1 MLAKPTRCVIVLT
14 AWASALFLGMAVS
27 AAAAADKPAA
37 PEYAQVSGLLNK
49 YCVACHNADDPQG
62 KLALDSYAHLL
73 KGGVHGPAVLAGE
86 SAASRLVRVLTGQA
100 KPQMPPEGSDGPSE
114 QEIALLAAWIDAG
127 AKGPQ
132 GMEPPPVLLTPK
144 VPAASSAEPITALA
158 YSDDG
163 RLLAVGRFK
172 TVELRDGKSQKL
184 LHTLSGADGKITRLA
199 FMPGG
204 KQLVA
209 ASGISG
215 LYGQACIWNT
225 ADGKL
230 ASQIKGHRD
239 ILYAAV
245 PSPDGKLLATAGY
258 DRRIHLWNTSDGSQV
273 RTFEG
278 HNGAVFDL
286 AFSPDGHVLASAS
299 ADQTVKLWQVASGQR
314 LDTLSQPLKEQ
325 FATVFSPGGETV
337 VAAGADNRIRVWR
350 FVSRERPRINPLLIA
365 RFAHEGPIT
374 HLAWAQQGKTL
385 VTVSEDR
392 SIKLWET
399 AGYTQTHVF
408 EQQPDVVAAIAA
420 SPRGDV
426 LAVGRMDG
434 SLEFLRLP
442 SLTPEPSGDQ
452 PQRTT
457 APAIAAAKAS
467 DTPAAPA
474 ETAEQEPN
482 DSPQNAQAVAAPVTV
497 RGLIGPAVAANV
509 PPDVDLYRFAAKAG
523 QQWVIEVN
531 AARSGSPLD
540 SKVEVLTA
548 DGEPIVRVKLQAVR
562 DSYFTFRG
570 KDSDISDDFRVHNW
584 EEMELNEFLYADGE
598 VVKLWMY
605 PRGPDSGFKVYPGS
619 GKRYAYFDTTPTS
632 HALQAPCYIVRPLA
646 ADAEVV
652 PNGLP
657 VFPLYYENDDDSRRR
672 SGSDSRLTFTAPHD
686 GEYLVRIS
694 DVRGFASP
702 DHKYQLTIRP
712 RRPDFKVT
720 LAETKLTVPAGG
732 GREFTIRAERL
743 DDFDGEI
750 RVDVRNLP
758 PGWQA
763 TTPVVIEAG
772 QIDAVGLITA
782 AADAAAPT
790 TEAVAGIELAASAT
804 IAGQEVTRQ
813 VAGFAEIKLG
823 PPPKIRVTLLP
834 SRDAAAGSAA
844 VDDQGR
850 LTELVIAPG
859 QTITANVQV
868 DRGEFDQRISFGG
881 TESGR
886 NFPHGV
892 FVDNIGLNG
901 LLIPEGQT
909 ERTFFITAAPTAEPT
924 QRLFHLKAQ
933 IDGGLVSQAVW
944 LRVQA
949 ADRAAAADHATPR

>member
-1 MLAKPTRCVIVLT
+1 MVARPTRFAIILT
-14 AWASALFLGMAVS
+14 AWTSTLLLGIAVS
-27 AAAAADKPAA
+27 VAAAADKASA
-37 PEYAQVSGLLNK
+37 PEYAQVSAVLNK
-49 YCVACHNADDPQG
+49 YCVACHNADDPQA
-62 KLALDSYAHLL
+62 KLALDSYANLV
-73 KGGVHGPAVLAGE
+73 KGGAHGPAVLSGE
-86 SAASRLVRVLTGQA
+86 SAGSRMIRVLTGQA
-100 KPQMPPEGSDGPSE
+100 EPQMPPEGSDGPSE
-114 QEIALLAAWIDAG
+114 QEIALLATWIDAG

-144 VPAASSAEPITALA
+144 LPAASSTEPVTALA

-163 RLLAVGRFK
+163 KLLAVGRFK
-172 TVELRDGKSQKL
+172 TVELRDDKSQKQL
-184 LHTLSGADGKITRLA
+184 RTLSGAEGKITRLT

-215 LYGQACIWNT
+215 LYGQACIWDT

-230 ASQIKGHRD
+230 VRQFKGHRD

-258 DRRIHLWNTSDGSQV
+258 DRRIILWNTSDGSQV
-273 RTFEG
+273 RTLEG

-286 AFSPDGHVLASAS
+286 AFSPDGSVLASAS
-299 ADQTVKLWQVASGQR
+299 ADQTVKLWQVATGQR

-325 FATVFSPGGETV
+325 FATLFSPGGDTIL
-337 VAAGADNRIRVWR
+337 AAGADNRIRVWR
-350 FVSRERPRINPLLIA
+350 FISRQRPRINPLLIA

-374 HLAWAQQGKTL
+374 HLALAQQGKTL

-392 SIKLWET
+392 NIKLWET
-399 AGYTQTHVF
+399 SSYTQTHVF
-408 EQQPDVVAAIAA
+408 GHQPDVVAAIAA
-420 SPRGDV
+420 QPQGDV

-434 SLEFLRLP
+434 SLELLRLP
-442 SLTPEPSGDQ
+442 STASTESKDKPPSSNS
-452 PQRTT
+452 
-457 APAIAAAKAS
+457 PAIAATES
-467 DTPAAPA
+467 LDTPAAPK

-482 DSPQNAQAVAAPVTV
+482 DSSQNAQAVSVPVTL
-497 RGLIGPAVAANV
+497 RGLIGPAAAADA
-509 PPDVDLYRFAAKAG
+509 PPDVDLFRFAAKAG

-540 SKVEVLTA
+540 SKVEVLTT
-548 DGEPIVRVKLQAVR
+548 DGDPIVRVKLQAVR

-584 EEMELNEFLYADGE
+584 EEMELNELLYADGE

-619 GKRYAYFDTTPTS
+619 GKRYAYFDTTPGS
-632 HALQAPCYIVRPLA
+632 HALQAPCYIVRPVA

-657 VFPLYYENDDDSRRR
+657 VFPVYYENDDDSRRR
-672 SGSDSRLTFTAPHD
+672 FGSDSRLTFTAPQD

-694 DVRGFASP
+694 DVRGFAGP
-702 DHKYQLTIRP
+702 DYKYQLTIRP
-712 RRPDFKVT
+712 RQPDFKVT
-720 LAETKLTVPAGG
+720 LAENKLTVPAGG
-732 GREFTIRAERL
+732 GREFNVRAERL
-743 DDFDGEI
+743 DDFEGEI
-750 RVDVRNLP
+750 RVELRNLP
-758 PGWQA
+758 PGFEA
-763 TTPVVIEAG
+763 TTPVVIEAD

-782 AADAAAPT
+782 AADAPEPATQAT
-790 TEAVAGIELAASAT
+790 AGIEVAASAT

-813 VAGFAEIKLG
+813 VKGFAEIKLG
-823 PPPKIRVTLLP
+823 PAPKVRVTLLP
-834 SRDAAAGSAA
+834 SSDANAGSSQ

-850 LTELVIAPG
+850 LTELTIAPG

-909 ERTFFITAAPTAEPT
+909 ERTFFITAAPTAKPT
-924 QRLFHLKAQ
+924 RRLFHLKAQ
-933 IDGGLVSQAVW
+933 IDGGIVSQAVW
-944 LRVQA
+944 LRVQS
-949 ADRAAAADHATPR
+949 ADQKAKP